1 MESAP
6 DIFVIANPLWETTVL
21 LAELPERQE
30 IQAGGMDRIPQHPL
44 AKREDTGGSAANV
57 AVHCAQ
63 WGLEVAQVGRAGTDS
78 PSLLARGRMHHYGV
92 NDHIVEEPGRN
103 LKTSAILRKQGDDE
117 GYFCAWVPENAV
129 TPMRWEDIPEGWVLR
144 AKWVH
149 LDRISEV
156 GLRLAEARFEAGL
169 MTSLDLHVCPGR
181 PAAAERLD
189 RILPCLSLVQLSE
202 AAAQDMCRRKG
213 MSLEPE
219 ELLASL
225 YRPGQ
230 WLITTMGERGAL
242 AYEGDGLFYF
252 EPAFLK
258 GGYVDATGAGDAF
271 VAMMI
276 RQRMAGNSLADA
288 MGEAS
293 RYASKTCSALGALG
307 CFTIPII

>member
-1 MESAP
+1 M
-6 DIFVIANPLWETTVL
+6 L
-21 LAELPERQE
+21 LAELPERE
-30 IQAGGMDRIPQHPL
+30 KVQAGGVGTIPQNSI
-44 AKREDTGGSAANV
+44 AKREDTGGSSANV

-63 WGLEVAQVGRAGTDS
+63 WGFDVAQVGRAGTDS
-78 PSLLARGRMHHYGV
+78 SSLLARQRMHHYGV
-92 NDHIVEEPGRN
+92 NDFTVEEPERN
-103 LKTSAILRKQGDDE
+103 LKTSAILRKQGDDA

-129 TPMRWEDIPEGWVLR
+129 TPLRWEDIPEEWILR

-156 GLRLAEARFEAGL
+156 GLRLAQVRSEAGL

-181 PAAAERLD
+181 PAAAERLE
-189 RILPCLSLVQLSE
+189 RILPCLTLVQLSE
-202 AAAQDMCRRKG
+202 AAAEDMCRRRG
-213 MSLEPE
+213 LSLQAE

-230 WLITTMGERGAL
+230 WLITTMGEKGAL
-242 AYEGDGLFYF
+242 GYEGEGLFSF

-258 GGYVDATGAGDAF
+258 DGYVDATGAGDAF

-276 RQRMAGNSLADA
+276 RQRMAGNTLSDA

-293 RYASKTCSALGALG
+293 RYASKTCQALGALG
-307 CFTIPII
+307 GFPIPTI